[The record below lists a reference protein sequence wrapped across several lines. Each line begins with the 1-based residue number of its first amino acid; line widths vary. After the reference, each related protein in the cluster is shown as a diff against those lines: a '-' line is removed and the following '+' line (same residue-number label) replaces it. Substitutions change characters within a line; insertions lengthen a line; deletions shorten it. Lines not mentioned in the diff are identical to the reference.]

1 VIVMTLK
8 EGHVMNTT
16 FNTLKDSIQQLKL
29 KSDSNWFT
37 YKNTIQKLHT
47 DYSEER
53 SNRLSLEQQI
63 DTLQRKY
70 VVNKMLYEK
79 RELDWRK
86 ERLSVALVT
95 ILPYI
100 LLFLIGAK

>member
-1 VIVMTLK
+1 MTLK

>member
-1 VIVMTLK
+1 
-8 EGHVMNTT
+8 MNTT

>member
-1 VIVMTLK
+1 MTLK

-95 ILPYI
+95 ILPYV
-100 LLFLIGAK
+100 LLFLIAAK

>member
-1 VIVMTLK
+1 MTLK

-79 RELDWRK
+79 RELDWGK
-86 ERLSVALVT
+86 ERLSIALMT
-95 ILPYI
+95 ILPYV
-100 LLFLIGAK
+100 LLFLIAAK